1 MDWMLNWLLHIWQ
14 NFLALHPWSYVIA
27 AVLALL
33 GFIKRKAIAAMI
45 SAAWEKS
52 DAWFWEKM
60 RTKLQ
65 LQQQTSHTGPADLR
79 TYSGTFQDY
88 VYRGNPHLS
97 HTLTMSID
105 GFLHSVPVN
114 NTHLFQGIK
123 KGQFVEVDTEVEAG
137 LHSELVRRVRVRE
150 TI

>member
-1 MDWMLNWLLHIWQ
+1 MDWVLNWLLHIWQ
-14 NFLALHPWSYVIA
+14 SFLALHPWRYGSA
-27 AVLALL
+27 TVLAL
-33 GFIKRKAIAAMI
+33 FAFAKRKAIGAMV
-45 SAAWEKS
+45 SAVWKKFDS
-52 DAWFWEKM
+52 WFWEKM

-65 LQQQTSHTGPADLR
+65 LQQQTSHSGQR

-88 VYRGNPHLS
+88 VYTSNPHVG

-114 NTHLFQGIK
+114 YTNLFQGIK

-137 LHSELVRRVRVRE
+137 LYSELVRRVRVRE
-150 TI
+150 TT